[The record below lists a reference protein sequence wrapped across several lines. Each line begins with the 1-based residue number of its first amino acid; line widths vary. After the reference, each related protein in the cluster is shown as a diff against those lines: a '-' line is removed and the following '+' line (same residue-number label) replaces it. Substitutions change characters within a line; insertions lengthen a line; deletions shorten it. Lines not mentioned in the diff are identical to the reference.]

1 MKTILHETM
10 RPKPATWRA
19 CALLIA
25 MAGSIQHAHGAV
37 TVSELP
43 PEKAFVVNGV
53 SFGINAYT
61 ALAGAIR
68 QQSPDANEAKVLTGL
83 VENHLLAT
91 AFAQSRHPVQSVAMA
106 RLLEQMF
113 PHSHLSQQNKLWQE
127 YGMLLGQLYPVE
139 VTAAVEQRC
148 IHSEAIDSAALKKML
163 GSESSDPGKIA
174 DTTVTVA
181 KKRDATAIVV
191 ANIHCADSE
200 TTQVTLGSVLES
212 ADEASALQLWR
223 GETATLTRLVGSIAR
238 IRLHEGLL
246 LKQKRLL
253 ALDLQTLW
261 QVAKDKQTRI
271 DYEAEAGVKFDLHH
285 SPENVKKLMQ
295 GVTEKEIDD
304 YYDQHKLDYQQI
316 LRVTARH
323 ITVATQSEADRVV
336 AEIKQGLPFDEA
348 VRKYSLAEDKNT
360 NPPGSLGVIN
370 RTDKTLPF
378 VKKLALILP
387 AGEVSNP
394 FRMLDGKTYEILW
407 VDTREAEVLPKTDP
421 SVRSEIRREV
431 AGIKARNEFADSTKM
446 AWSKATIIL
455 NQRHFNAPWVASWPM
470 P

>member
-1 MKTILHETM
+1 MKIKHLKSATGWAKLFLILT
-10 RPKPATWRA
+10 P
-19 CALLIA
+19 CAIHNA
-25 MAGSIQHAHGAV
+25 YSAV
-37 TVSELP
+37 SVSELP

-68 QQSPDANEAKVLTGL
+68 QQTPDANEAKVLTGL

-91 AFAQSRHPVQSVAMA
+91 AFAQSRHPVQSIAMA

-139 VTAAVEQRC
+139 VNATLEQRC
-148 IHSEAIDSAALKKML
+148 IHPEAIDSSALKKML
-163 GSESSDPGKIA
+163 GSDLSDPGKIV
-174 DTTVTVA
+174 DTTVPIA
-181 KKRDATAIVV
+181 KKRDATTIVV
-191 ANIHCADSE
+191 ANIHCEDSE
-200 TTQVTLGSVLES
+200 TAQVTLDKVLES

-223 GETATLTRLVGSIAR
+223 GETATLTRLVGTIAR

-246 LKQKRLL
+246 LKQKRLQ
-253 ALDLQTLW
+253 AIDLHTLW

-323 ITVATQSEADRVV
+323 ITVATQSDADRVV
-336 AEIKQGLPFDEA
+336 AEIKQGLPFVEA
-348 VRKYSLAEDKNT
+348 VRKYSLADDKQAD
-360 NPPGSLGVIN
+360 PPGSLGVIN

-407 VDTREAEVLPKTDP
+407 VDNREAEVLPKTDP

-431 AGIKARNEFADSTKM
+431 AGIKARSEFAATTQK
-446 AWSKATIIL
+446 AWEKASIIL
-455 NQRHFNAPWVASWPM
+455 NQRHFNAPWVASWPAR
-470 P
+470 